1 MKRIFSAVC
10 ALIMLILCFTSCS
23 VTGNGTDTTDAVTSD
38 QSEKSDT
45 DATEPQKPE
54 EISLEDLT
62 KFSIVRPQR
71 SSVDLINAMRSIH
84 GKIKELYGADL
95 NVCDDFYREDDPNF
109 PMGEYEIVLGNSD
122 RPETKALLSELR
134 YGDYG
139 YRLSG
144 NRLVIAGHTDD
155 TTLKAIEKFI
165 EDFLT
170 SKRDDGKFFAGEP
183 YVFTDEYTFDEL
195 KLNGVAINEYTIVY
209 ARGSSAG
216 KTAAETLY
224 RSVIDLSG
232 YVMPLSTEASSEGHN
247 ILIGDAQSVTDAM
260 RAERDSFIS
269 SSTAAQEPNRF
280 YIAFDGK
287 DIWIYS
293 ESTAGL
299 CAAVQKLLSSVKVEG
314 SCGTLSVEGKRV
326 EAFGNDEKFSVMSFN
341 ILTSAPDEAR
351 KNRVI
356 TMILKYMPDT
366 FGVQEASP
374 NWMRIFKNSDLMKY
388 YDYVGV
394 GRNGGDVGEYS
405 AVFYRKD
412 KFKLLGSGTKW
423 LSPTPDTPNTKYDD
437 SSYPRIMTYALLEDK
452 ATGKQ
457 LLHVNTHLE
466 HTSSAPRE
474 KQIKVLLR
482 EVAKLGNYATIITG
496 DFNDQRT
503 SNVYS
508 AVTGA
513 GYLDAAKAAE
523 VPDTGITFPKSE
535 KVLDY
540 VFFTPTSI
548 YAKSFRVCSEK
559 IDGEL
564 PSDHYP
570 VFCEYCIY

>member
-1 MKRIFSAVC
+1 MPCAAYTARSKSSTVRIS
-10 ALIMLILCFTSCS
+10 TS
-23 VTGNGTDTTDAVTSD
+23 
-38 QSEKSDT
+38 
-45 DATEPQKPE
+45 
-54 EISLEDLT
+54 
-62 KFSIVRPQR
+62 
-71 SSVDLINAMRSIH
+71 
-84 GKIKELYGADL
+84 
-95 NVCDDFYREDDPNF
+95 DDFYREDDPNF

-195 KLNGVAINEYTIVY
+195 KLNGVAINEYTVVY

-216 KTAAETLY
+216 KTAADTLY

-280 YIAFDGK
+280 YLAFDGK

-293 ESTAGL
+293 ESMAGL
-299 CAAVQKLLSSVKVEG
+299 CAAVQKLVSSVKVDG

-326 EAFGNDEKFSVMSFN
+326 EAFGNEEKLSVMSFN

-374 NWMRIFKNSDLMKY
+374 TWMSIFKNSDLMKY
-388 YDYVGV
+388 YGYVGV
-394 GRNGGDVGEYS
+394 GRNGGNVGEYS
-405 AVFYRKD
+405 AVFYKKD
-412 KFKLLGSGTKW
+412 KFKLIDSGTKW
-423 LSPTPDTPNTKYDD
+423 LSSTPDTPNTKYDD